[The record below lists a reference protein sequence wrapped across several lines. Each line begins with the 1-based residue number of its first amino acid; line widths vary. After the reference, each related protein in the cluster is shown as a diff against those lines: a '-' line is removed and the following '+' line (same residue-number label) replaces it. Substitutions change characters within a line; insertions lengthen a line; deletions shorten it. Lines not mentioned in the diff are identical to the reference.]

1 MLKLYPHQQA
11 ALAETQE
18 KNKVAYYLDMGLGKT
33 FVGSEKMKEL
43 GAKVNLIIC
52 QKSKIDDWTEH
63 FKKYYK
69 KMWVLNLTN
78 VPQFNMFVDEWIC
91 SQYKETMPQ
100 CVAVINYELA
110 FRRQELFKLKDFTLM
125 LDESSLVQNE
135 QAKRSKFIM
144 KLNFE
149 NLILLSGTPTGGKY
163 EKLWS
168 QLHMLGYGLSKKAFY
183 RMYVDFHY
191 EDNEGFPIMIID
203 GYKNVERLKKK
214 MRNFGCVFM
223 KSDEA
228 FNLPDQ
234 NFVDIKV
241 PITKEY
247 RKFRIDSIV
256 TVDLHYTEDVGQS
269 LHDESEL
276 VGTELVGDTT
286 LTKMLYERQLCGQYN
301 DGKLKAFE
309 DLVESTNDRLIV
321 FYNFTAELDAMKHIC
336 DMLGRAYS
344 IVNGQDKDLHAYE
357 QKDDS
362 VTFLQ
367 YQAGAMGL
375 NLQEANKIVYFTPPL
390 SSELFEQSKKRI
402 HRIGQEKP
410 CFYYK
415 LICKGSIEQ
424 KIYATLEM
432 RKDYTE
438 ALFEKG
444 EN

>member
-1 MLKLYPHQQA
+1 MISLYPHQQK
-11 ALAETQE
+11 ALEQTE
-18 KNKVAYYLDMGLGKT
+18 DHNKVAYYLDMGLGKT
-33 FVGSEKMKEL
+33 FVGSEKMMQL
-43 GAKVNLIIC
+43 GSKINLVIC
-52 QKSKIDDWTEH
+52 QKSKIGDWIEH
-63 FKKYYK
+63 FNTYYDDYIVYDGTKKECLRRFFDYPYDK
-69 KMWVLNLTN
+69 KQVL
-78 VPQFNMFVDEWIC
+78 
-91 SQYKETMPQ
+91 
-100 CVAVINYELA
+100 VINYELA
-110 FRRQELFKLKDFTLM
+110 FRRPELLKLKDLTLM

-214 MRNFGCVFM
+214 MRDFGCVFM

-228 FNLPDQ
+228 FDLPDQ
-234 NFVDIKV
+234 TFIDIKV
-241 PITKEY
+241 PTTKEY
-247 RKFRIDSIV
+247 RKFRKDCIISLDSNTLKQFEGTEYVGDVIV
-256 TVDLHYTEDVGQS
+256 N
-269 LHDESEL
+269 SEI
-276 VGTELVGDTT
+276 ELVGDTT
-286 LTKMLYERQLCGQYN
+286 LTKMLYERQLCGHYN
-301 DGKLKAFE
+301 EDKLKAFE

-321 FYNFTAELDAMKHIC
+321 FYNFTAELDVMGHIC
-336 DMLGRAYS
+336 DILGRAYS

-375 NLQEANKIVYFTPPL
+375 NLQKANKIVYFSPPL

-402 HRIGQEKP
+402 HRIGQEKS

-415 LICKGSIEQ
+415 LICKGSIEE
-424 KIYATLEM
+424 KIYKTLEM

-444 EN
+444 GN